1 MPFRVKDVLIV
12 DATVII
18 GLLILLT
25 FQSISSSFVETEI
38 SAMHEDWREAQTDF
52 VATWEFLEDCAELK
66 RDGDAYEEVMENWLI
81 DPGTQV
87 NALENFT
94 PEMKDALLEECTKS
108 VVKINQQYYHLLTV
122 EEQNYYKGYL
132 SQYVGQKELSN
143 FDVPPNDYD
152 ATLNWEATKESS
164 YFKTIVTGPLWVN
177 VANVLMIIPFTVSA
191 VIASFN
197 AFRKNEDTNKASRIS
212 VFAMGIGFISMIV
225 GFIAILLAISVVYKP
240 YI

>member
-25 FQSISSSFVETEI
+25 FQSISSSFIESEI
-38 SAMHEDWREAQTDF
+38 AAMHEDWREAAADVRTSDLLLQDCNWLKTDS
-52 VATWEFLEDCAELK
+52 
-66 RDGDAYEEVMENWLI
+66 EEYAKSMEIWLI
-81 DPGTQV
+81 DPYT
-87 NALENFT
+87 EESTIDFT
-94 PEMKDALLEECTKS
+94 PEMKKMFLEECKET
-108 VVKINQQYYHLLTV
+108 VVKINQQHHELWAI
-122 EEQNYYKGYL
+122 EEQNFDKGYL
-132 SQYVGQKELSN
+132 SQFEGQKELNMLNGDSY
-143 FDVPPNDYD
+143 DYD
-152 ATLNWEATKESS
+152 LWDTTEESS

-177 VANVLMIIPFTVSA
+177 VANVLMIIPFTISA

-212 VFAMGIGFISMIV
+212 VFAMGIGFASMIV
-225 GFIAILLAISVVYKP
+225 GFIAILLAIGVVYKP